1 MNSRGID
8 KIMGEIAGSVK
19 SASMIQA
26 ITDKRK
32 VVLFIDIEWRDC
44 PV

>member
-8 KIMGEIAGSVK
+8 KIMGKVAGGVE
-19 SASMIQA
+19 SAFMIQA
-26 ITDKRK
+26 ITDKWK
-32 VVLFIDIEWRDC
+32 IVLFIDIEWRDC

>member
-8 KIMGEIAGSVK
+8 KIMGKIAGGIE

-32 VVLFIDIEWRDC
+32 VILFIDIEWRDC